1 MSDRDINIR
10 VKVRDDGSVVLE
22 TIGDKGEKS
31 FARIRTESGKAE
43 AATRKF
49 AESANGAVDAVKS
62 LAAAVGVGFV
72 VRNIDQA
79 GIAMERMTT
88 ALTAATGSSE
98 LAGVEFGF
106 VSDEAD
112 RLGLNLET
120 AAGAF
125 SKISASAKNTKLEG
139 QGTRDIFTAVA
150 EASTVLGLSADD
162 TEGAL
167 RALEQMLGKGT
178 VQAEELRGQLGER
191 IPGAFQIAARAM
203 GVTTMELN
211 KMLDMG
217 QVLSE
222 DFLPK
227 FARELRNT
235 FSGQLPEALD
245 NAQQQFNRF
254 STELFRLKAD
264 FAAAGFL
271 DGQLEVI
278 GGLSELLKDQEF
290 RAGLNDLSKHVG
302 MFIADLKDLPR
313 DTLDFVDSYGTS
325 IKAVGGFLVTI
336 TAAQLAFN
344 MAVRANPYV
353 LGASALFWV
362 AGWFKDY
369 TEEVKKATDATYK
382 LNQEFG
388 AITGAAPAA
397 RLNLM
402 PAHGAAAGS
411 SEFQAALAAEQMGPL
426 GMLSAHGAAAPA
438 AQPAPTGT
446 GGSGGL
452 SAAQLKKN
460 AAENKALLESMFD
473 MNAWYGDQSD
483 ASEAWFQEE
492 KKRIDELWRL
502 REERAQQ
509 ADEEFIM
516 LGEAAQEAEKS
527 LLEVTR
533 AALPEQERAVHDV
546 HQAYAALN
554 EQVNQLAA
562 AGDISKELAA
572 SLHDDLTVRMTEDL
586 DTLADKGK
594 TTFGEDL
601 KTAVTGWASH
611 FSSTLTDLLW
621 ESDATFGD
629 IAKSFGK
636 MLTQMFIQKQ
646 MIEPML
652 NSAGGSGGW
661 VNAGLTAASSLF
673 GFADGGSFRVG
684 GSGGTD
690 SQLVA
695 FRASPDETVTVTTPG
710 QQGGGG
716 NTFVFQNTFQ
726 ISMPSGG
733 DQNEGAGAE
742 RMAAEAG
749 RMLQNQMRAFLLNET
764 RPGGILNPQGVY

>member
-49 AESANGAVDAVKS
+49 ADSTSEAVDALKS

-72 VRNIDQA
+72 ARDIVQA

-88 ALTAATGSSE
+88 ALVAATGSSE
-98 LAGVEFGF
+98 LAAAEFGF

-125 SKISASAKNTKLEG
+125 SKIAASAKNTKLEG

-203 GVTTMELN
+203 GVTTVELN

-217 QVLSE
+217 EVLSE

-245 NAQQQFNRF
+245 NAQVQFNRF
-254 STELFRLKAD
+254 ATELFRLKAD

-271 DGQLEVI
+271 DGLLEVV

-302 MFIADLKDLPR
+302 LFIADLKDLPR
-313 DTLDFVDSYGTS
+313 DALDFIDSYGTS
-325 IKAVGGFLVTI
+325 IKAVGGFLVTV

-344 MAVRANPYV
+344 VAVRANPYV
-353 LGASALFWV
+353 LGASALVWV

-369 TEEVKKATDATYK
+369 TDRVIKATEATRR
-382 LNQEFG
+382 LNEEFG
-388 AITGAAPAA
+388 AITGKAPAA
-397 RLNLM
+397 RFDLM
-402 PAHGAAAGS
+402 QPAHGGAAGS
-411 SEFQAALAAEQMGPL
+411 PEFQAALAAENL
-426 GMLSAHGAAAPA
+426 GAIDMLPSHGTPALPGQSTAPR
-438 AQPAPTGT
+438 
-446 GGSGGL
+446 GSGGL
-452 SAAQLKKN
+452 TAAQIKKN
-460 AAENKALLESMFD
+460 AEENKKLLESMFD
-473 MNAWYGDQSD
+473 MDAWYGDQSD

-509 ADEEFIM
+509 ANEEFIM

-533 AALPEQERAVHDV
+533 AALPEQERAVYDV
-546 HQAYAALN
+546 QQAYAALN
-554 EQVNQLAA
+554 EQVNQLAE
-562 AGDISKELAA
+562 AGEISKELAD
-572 SLHDDLTVRMTEDL
+572 SLHNDLAVRMQDDLDDLAAKTED
-586 DTLADKGK
+586 
-594 TTFGEDL
+594 TFGRDM
-601 KTAVTGWASH
+601 KNAVTGWASS
-611 FSSTLTDLLW
+611 FSSTLNDLLW

-629 IAKSFGK
+629 IARSFGK
-636 MLTQMFIQKQ
+636 MLTQMYIQKQ
-646 MIEPML
+646 LVEPL
-652 NSAGGSGGW
+652 LSGGG
-661 VNAGLTAASSLF
+661 NLISTGIDFASSLF
-673 GFADGGSFRVG
+673 GFATGGSFTVG

-695 FRASPDETVTVTTPG
+695 FRATPGENVTVTTPG
-710 QQGGGG
+710 QQAGGGG
-716 NTFVFQNTFQ
+716 VVFQNTFQ
-726 ISMPSGG
+726 IIMPSGAA
-733 DQNEGAGAE
+733 NSEAASSE
-742 RMAAEAG
+742 RMAAEAS
-749 RMLQNQMRAFLLNET
+749 RMLQNQMRAWLLDEK
-764 RPGGILNPQGVY
+764 RPGGILNRQGVG